1 MKRNTCNRQPQTTNY
16 VISKTKSFMRD
27 LRRLKQKPH
36 IVNMVEDALQKLKK
50 GERLPKEHYLI
61 GDLKGHKECHLRY
74 GLLLEWVVNGLNIKI
89 LRVGT
94 HHQLLGR

>member
-1 MKRNTCNRQPQTTNY
+1 MRN
-16 VISKTKSFMRD
+16 

-36 IVNMVEDALQKLKK
+36 IANMVEDTLQKLKK
-50 GERLPKEHYLI
+50 G
-61 GDLKGHKECHLRY
+61 HLRY
-74 GLLLEWVVNGLNIKI
+74 GLLLEWVVNGLNIEI